1 MPKLDLIEVRFNA
14 ETPPRHPRR
23 AGAPT
28 ASTATDPGGK
38 PSQTAWTE
46 TRGGRSAWPA
56 TQPCSRRAD
65 GTAPFDQ

>member
-28 ASTATDPGGK
+28 ASTATDPGGE
-38 PSQTAWTE
+38 AV
-46 TRGGRSAWPA
+46 
-56 TQPCSRRAD
+56 AD
-65 GTAPFDQ
+65 GVDGDEGWPLCLARYAALLAKSRWHGSI